1 MSWRKKN
8 KMMTMKEMLES
19 VIAGTIND
27 EVIEKA
33 QAMLDAKAHE
43 AERRNAKAAE
53 KRAERLDAEA
63 GIVDAIV
70 EGLGTE
76 TLTAS
81 QIAEK
86 FELKSAQKATILVKR
101 AVADGR
107 VEQVEIKVDGRKVK
121 GYKLV

>member
-1 MSWRKKN
+1 
-8 KMMTMKEMLES
+8 MMTMKEMLES

-43 AERRNAKAAE
+43 AELRNARAAE
-53 KRAERLDAEA
+53 KRAAKVADEA

-70 EGLGTE
+70 EGLGE
-76 TLTAS
+76 DTLTAS

-86 FELKSAQKATILVKR
+86 FELKSPQKATVLVKR
-101 AVADGR
+101 AVSDGR

>member
-1 MSWRKKN
+1 
-8 KMMTMKEMLES
+8 MMTMKEMLES

-43 AERRNAKAAE
+43 AELRNARAAT
-53 KRAERLDAEA
+53 KRAEKVADEA
-63 GIVDAIV
+63 GIVDSIV
-70 EGLGTE
+70 EFLGE
-76 TLTAS
+76 EPVTAS

-107 VEQVEIKVDGRKVK
+107 AEQVDIKVDGRKVK

>member
-1 MSWRKKN
+1 
-8 KMMTMKEMLES
+8 MMTMKEMLES